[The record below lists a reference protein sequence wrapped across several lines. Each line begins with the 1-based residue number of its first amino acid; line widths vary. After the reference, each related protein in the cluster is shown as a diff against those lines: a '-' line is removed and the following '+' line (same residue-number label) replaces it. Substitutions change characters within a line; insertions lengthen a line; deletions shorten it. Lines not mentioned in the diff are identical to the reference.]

1 MLNILHSLLFQVPN
15 NIYCVTN
22 IKKKNAVKTIKA
34 LLSRDIG
41 QFASLI
47 LILLVYTFF
56 IEEKFLFY
64 LGKMTLS
71 ASQDYFPYCP
81 RHSYS

>member
-1 MLNILHSLLFQVPN
+1 M
-15 NIYCVTN
+15 
-22 IKKKNAVKTIKA
+22 KA

-41 QFASLI
+41 QFTCLI
-47 LILLVYTFF
+47 LIQLVYIFF
-56 IEEKFLFY
+56 TEEKFLFY

-71 ASQDYFPYCP
+71 SSQDYFPYCP